1 MKRRRDRFWEFY
13 ILLIMTMCCKNEI
26 ELVSDE
32 DVKIIEFENIVT
44 TLHLVWG
51 RKIVWEFDQ
60 VDFKKENKN
69 SGKIRILL

>member
-1 MKRRRDRFWEFY
+1 M
-13 ILLIMTMCCKNEI
+13 

-60 VDFKKENKN
+60 VDFKKKTRIQE
-69 SGKIRILL
+69 IRGI